1 MKIAVLSDSHFK
13 VEYTKEVLAF
23 LKQKGASYVIH
34 AGDLQIESNLIAL
47 EENKL
52 PYVSVFGNNDYPLK
66 DIAHKYC
73 IKTEPY
79 NFKIKDITFKLMH
92 MPYYMSADA
101 NVVISGH
108 THIYECE
115 YVNNTLF
122 LNPGEVCA
130 REKPQIECVLLEVTD
145 DAYIVTKYTRNINEN
160 NFEEERK
167 EYERK

>member
-13 VEYTKEVLAF
+13 VEYTKEVLAL

-34 AGDLQIESNLIAL
+34 AGDLQIEANLIAL

-66 DIAHKYC
+66 DVAYKYF
-73 IKTEPY
+73 IETEPY
-79 NFKIKDITFKLMH
+79 IFKIKDTRFKLMH
-92 MPYYMSADA
+92 MPYYLNGD
-101 NVVISGH
+101 VDVIISGH
-108 THIYECE
+108 THIYKCE
-115 YVNNTLF
+115 YINETLF

-130 REKPQIECVLLEVTD
+130 REKPEIECVLLEITD
-145 DAYIVTKYTRNINEN
+145 GAYIVTKYTRNINEN
-160 NFEEERK
+160 NFEEERR